1 MDPPFETPGK
11 PDDDPSPP
19 VAILH
24 YTATPVVGGVETVI
38 DEHVRL
44 LAASGRR
51 VRLIVGRGGE
61 GRAIP
66 ACRMGTDPRDRFR
79 TSGESQAIPGAAAGP
94 DPGVLRR
101 LHRSSANRT
110 PASLA
115 ERRRPHDPQRADH
128 ALQPA
133 AGGCPS
139 PHAGSWNAASDF
151 ALDFYDASWIDPYYQ
166 PQLHPGL
173 PWSLLRRYRSDLTY
187 VVLTRQRQVEIA
199 KMLRCPQNRLNIVP
213 NGIRLRYWW
222 NLSSEGERLLG
233 QLGLLETDLVVLQ
246 PTRITRLKNL
256 QATLYI
262 AHALKELGVRF
273 RLIVTGPPDPHDPD
287 GLALFREL
295 ASLRSELGL
304 QAEVIFLCEVDS
316 PAQPTRSVPHAVVR
330 DLYQVCD
337 VVLLPSTSEG
347 FGIPLLEA
355 GIVGRGGVLRRYPA
369 VSRDRPGPDLPLS
382 PRRPS
387 CTRRQTHPA
396 LGQPQSGLPTPPPR
410 APELLMAEHLPHP
423 SPSPAAGAHR
433 FPLTCT
439 SRSCRQASPLR
450 TAL

>member
-1 MDPPFETPGK
+1 M
-11 PDDDPSPP
+11 PDDDPSPL

-44 LAASGRR
+44 LAASGSR
-51 VRLIVGRGGE
+51 VRLIVGRGG
-61 GRAIP
+61 RAGQSPLVEWVQIPEIDSEHPENLELSQALQQGQIP
-66 ACRMGTDPRDRFR
+66 ASFAAYTDRLQTALQRALQNVRVLVIHNVLTMHFNLPLV
-79 TSGESQAIPGAAAGP
+79 AA
-94 DPGVLRR
+94 
-101 LHRSSANRT
+101 LHRMLDLGMLPRT
-110 PASLA
+110 IAWT
-115 ERRRPHDPQRADH
+115 H
-128 ALQPA
+128 
-133 AGGCPS
+133 
-139 PHAGSWNAASDF
+139 
-151 ALDFYDASWIDPYYQ
+151 DASWIDPYYQ

-199 KMLRCPQNRLNIVP
+199 RMLRCPQNRLKIVP

-222 NLSSEGERLLG
+222 NLSSEGEQLLD

-256 QATLYI
+256 AATLHI

-287 GLALFREL
+287 GLALFGEL
-295 ASLRSELGL
+295 ASLRSKLGL
-304 QAEVIFLCEVDS
+304 QAEVIFLCEVGS
-316 PAQPTRSVPHAVVR
+316 PAQPTRSVPHTVVR

-355 GIVGRGGVLRRYPA
+355 GIVGRAVFCADIPPFREIGRDLTYRFRLDDNPALVARRILRWASRNRAYQLRRRVRQNFSWRSIY
-369 VSRDRPGPDLPLS
+369 RTHLLPLL
-382 PRRPS
+382 
-387 CTRRQTHPA
+387 
-396 LGQPQSGLPTPPPR
+396 LGRT
-410 APELLMAEHLPHP
+410 
-423 SPSPAAGAHR
+423 
-433 FPLTCT
+433 
-439 SRSCRQASPLR
+439 ASP
-450 TAL
+450 